1 MTARI
6 EPTAVPAK
14 APLARHTPRD
24 LRRATETHF
33 ERLRAPFSLRCGAV
47 LIDYIALIGII
58 AFATLLARVSGDAR
72 KTGAMFFFT
81 AYVLAALV
89 AFVNLVVLPAW
100 TGRSFGKWVTALRIE
115 RRDGMPLSIGRA
127 LLRHLV
133 GYPVTLLTFGLGF
146 LFAAFNAEGRALHDL
161 LAGTVVVRTRGGPD
175 SMGRE

>member
-14 APLARHTPRD
+14 APLARHAPRNA
-24 LRRATETHF
+24 RRAAETHF

-72 KTGAMFFFT
+72 KTGAMLFFT

-100 TGRSFGKWVTALRIE
+100 TGTASRSPRLRRS
-115 RRDGMPLSIGRA
+115 RRS
-127 LLRHLV
+127 
-133 GYPVTLLTFGLGF
+133 
-146 LFAAFNAEGRALHDL
+146 
-161 LAGTVVVRTRGGPD
+161 
-175 SMGRE
+175 